1 MFKRG
6 KIWQKLMNYCRYLKL
21 GEPVVKA
28 PPSFVFLL
36 GRPGSGKSAIYR
48 MLGQKLREEGLAS
61 DITRIDDFPVLKE
74 LLDRDTEFKRHY
86 RKEGGFVV
94 TDFTILDDVL
104 EEINRK
110 LKELEQSGRVT
121 FVEFARARYANAL
134 KNFDREVLD
143 HSLILYIYCPFDVCV
158 ERNVRRF
165 REARGKDIDEHIAPT
180 DIMERYYKYDDYEEL
195 YLKSE
200 AELKRQAPAPL
211 VVVRNDAEGLE
222 RLKRELKK
230 VTEALKI

>member
-1 MFKRG
+1 MKT
-6 KIWQKLMNYCRYLKL
+6 
-21 GEPVVKA
+21 

-36 GRPGSGKSAIYR
+36 GRPGSGKSAVYR
-48 MLGQKLREEGLAS
+48 MLGQRLREEGLAS
-61 DITRIDDFPVLKE
+61 DITRIDDFPVLRE

-104 EEINRK
+104 EEINSK

-121 FVEFARARYANAL
+121 FVEFARARYVNAL

-165 REARGKDIDEHIAPT
+165 REARGKDIDEHIVPT
-180 DIMERYYKYDDYEEL
+180 DIMEHYYRYDDYEEL
-195 YLKSE
+195 CLKSE
-200 AELKRQAPAPL
+200 AELRRHAPVPL
-211 VVVRNDAEGLE
+211 VVVRNDVEGMGQLE
-222 RLKRELKK
+222 RELEKVMDFLKG
-230 VTEALKI
+230 

>member
-1 MFKRG
+1 MKT
-6 KIWQKLMNYCRYLKL
+6 
-21 GEPVVKA
+21 

-36 GRPGSGKSAIYR
+36 GRPGSGKSAVYR
-48 MLGQKLREEGLAS
+48 MLGQRLREEGLAS
-61 DITRIDDFPVLKE
+61 DITRIDDFPVLRE

-104 EEINRK
+104 EEINSK

-165 REARGKDIDEHIAPT
+165 REARGKDIDEHIVPT
-180 DIMERYYKYDDYEEL
+180 DIMEHYYRYDDYEEL
-195 YLKSE
+195 CLKSE
-200 AELKRQAPAPL
+200 AELKRHAPVPL
-211 VVVRNDAEGLE
+211 VVVRNDVEGMGQLE
-222 RLKRELKK
+222 RELEKVMDFLKG
-230 VTEALKI
+230 

>member
-1 MFKRG
+1 
-6 KIWQKLMNYCRYLKL
+6 LK
-21 GEPVVKA
+21 A
-28 PPSFVFLL
+28 SPSFVFLL

-48 MLGQKLREEGLAS
+48 MLRQRLLEEGLAS
-61 DITRIDDFPVLKE
+61 DVTRIDDFPVLRE

-104 EEINRK
+104 KEINRK
-110 LKELEQSGRVT
+110 LKGPEQPSRVT
-121 FVEFARARYANAL
+121 FVEFARARYADAL
-134 KNFDREVLD
+134 KNFDRKVLD
-143 HSLILYIYCPFDVCV
+143 RSLILYIYCPFDVCV

-165 REARGKDIDEHIAPT
+165 REARGEDIDEHIAPT

-200 AELKRQAPAPL
+200 AELKRRAPAPL
-211 VVVRNDAEGLE
+211 VVVRNDIEGLE

-230 VTEALKI
+230 VTEALKK

>member
-1 MFKRG
+1 MDGGNLAK
-6 KIWQKLMNYCRYLKL
+6 
-21 GEPVVKA
+21 
-28 PPSFVFLL
+28 PSFIFLL

-48 MLGQKLREEGLAS
+48 TLSERLRAEGLAEEVM
-61 DITRIDDFPVLKE
+61 RIDDFPVLQE

-104 EEINRK
+104 KEMNHK
-110 LKELEQSGRVT
+110 LHELERPARVI
-121 FVEFARARYANAL
+121 FVEFARDRYVKAL
-134 KNFDREVLD
+134 KNFDGEVLGR
-143 HSLILYIYCPFDVCV
+143 SLLLYIYCPYDVCV

-165 REARGKDIDEHIAPT
+165 REARGKSVDDHIAPT
-180 DIMERYYKYDDYEEL
+180 DIMEQYYKHDDYEKF

-211 VVVRNDAEGLE
+211 VVVRNDVEGLE
-222 RLKRELKK
+222 RLKQELEK
-230 VTEALKI
+230 VVKVFKI

>member
-1 MFKRG
+1 
-6 KIWQKLMNYCRYLKL
+6 
-21 GEPVVKA
+21 
-28 PPSFVFLL
+28 VFLL

-48 MLGQKLREEGLAS
+48 MLRQRLLEEGMAI
-61 DITRIDDFPVLKE
+61 DVTRIDDFPVLRE

-104 EEINRK
+104 KEINRK
-110 LKELEQSGRVT
+110 LKGLEQPGRVT
-121 FVEFARARYANAL
+121 FVEFARARYADAL
-134 KNFDREVLD
+134 KNFDRKVLD
-143 HSLILYIYCPFDVCV
+143 RSLILYIYCPFDVCI

-165 REARGKDIDEHIAPT
+165 REARGEDIDEHIAPT

-200 AELKRQAPAPL
+200 AELKRRAPAPL
-211 VVVRNDAEGLE
+211 VVVRNDIEGLE

-230 VTEALKI
+230 VTEALKK

>member
-1 MFKRG
+1 MKTR
-6 KIWQKLMNYCRYLKL
+6 
-21 GEPVVKA
+21 
-28 PPSFVFLL
+28 PSFVFLL
-36 GRPGSGKSAIYR
+36 GRPGSGKSAVYR
-48 MLGQKLREEGLAS
+48 MLGQRLREEGLAS
-61 DITRIDDFPVLKE
+61 DITRIDDFPVLRE
-74 LLDRDTEFKRHY
+74 LLDRDTKFKRHY

-104 EEINRK
+104 EEINSK

-165 REARGKDIDEHIAPT
+165 REARGKDIDEHIVPT
-180 DIMERYYKYDDYEEL
+180 DIMEHYYRYDDYEEL
-195 YLKSE
+195 CLKSE
-200 AELKRQAPAPL
+200 AELRRHAPVPL
-211 VVVRNDAEGLE
+211 VVVKNNVEGLDH
-222 RLKRELKK
+222 LKLEIEK
-230 VTEALKI
+230 VVTALKI

>member
-1 MFKRG
+1 MKT
-6 KIWQKLMNYCRYLKL
+6 
-21 GEPVVKA
+21 

-36 GRPGSGKSAIYR
+36 GRPGSGKSAVYR
-48 MLGQKLREEGLAS
+48 MLGQRLREEGLAS
-61 DITRIDDFPVLKE
+61 DITRIDDFPVLRE

-104 EEINRK
+104 EEINSK

-165 REARGKDIDEHIAPT
+165 RENRGKDIDEHIVPT
-180 DIMERYYKYDDYEEL
+180 DIMEHYYRYDDYEEL
-195 YLKSE
+195 CLKSE
-200 AELKRQAPAPL
+200 AELKRHAPVPL
-211 VVVRNDAEGLE
+211 VVVRNDVEGMGQLE
-222 RLKRELKK
+222 RELEKVMDFLKG
-230 VTEALKI
+230 

>member
-1 MFKRG
+1 
-6 KIWQKLMNYCRYLKL
+6 MNHCRYLKL
-21 GEPVVKA
+21 GEPVVNS
-28 PPSFVFLL
+28 PPSFVFMF
-36 GRPGSGKSAIYR
+36 GRPGSGKSAVYR
-48 MLGQKLREEGLAS
+48 MLRQRLREEGLAS

-74 LLDRDTEFKRHY
+74 LLDRDVGFKRHY

-110 LKELEQSGRVT
+110 LKELEQPGRMT
-121 FVEFARARYANAL
+121 FIEFARARYANAL

-143 HSLILYIYCPFDVCV
+143 HSLILYIYCPFDICA

-180 DIMERYYKYDDYEEL
+180 DIMEHYYKNDDYEEL
-195 YLKSE
+195 CLKSE

-211 VVVRNDAEGLE
+211 VVVRNDVDGMGQLE
-222 RLKRELKK
+222 RELEKVVDFLKG
-230 VTEALKI
+230 

>member
-1 MFKRG
+1 MKT
-6 KIWQKLMNYCRYLKL
+6 
-21 GEPVVKA
+21 

-36 GRPGSGKSAIYR
+36 GRPGSGKSAVYR
-48 MLGQKLREEGLAS
+48 MLGQRLREEGLAS
-61 DITRIDDFPVLKE
+61 DITRIDDFPVLRE

-104 EEINRK
+104 EEINSK

-121 FVEFARARYANAL
+121 FVEFARARYVNAL

-165 REARGKDIDEHIAPT
+165 RENRGKDIDEHIVPT
-180 DIMERYYKYDDYEEL
+180 DIMEHYYRYDDYEEL
-195 YLKSE
+195 CLKSE
-200 AELKRQAPAPL
+200 AELRRHAPVPL
-211 VVVRNDAEGLE
+211 VVVRNDVEGMGQLE
-222 RLKRELKK
+222 RELEKVMDSLKG
-230 VTEALKI
+230 

>member
-1 MFKRG
+1 MKT
-6 KIWQKLMNYCRYLKL
+6 
-21 GEPVVKA
+21 

-36 GRPGSGKSAIYR
+36 GRPGSGKSAVYR
-48 MLGQKLREEGLAS
+48 MLGQRLREEGLAS
-61 DITRIDDFPVLKE
+61 DITRIDDFPVLRE

-104 EEINRK
+104 EEINSK

-143 HSLILYIYCPFDVCV
+143 HSLIIYIYCPFDVCV

-165 REARGKDIDEHIAPT
+165 REARGKDIDEHIVPT
-180 DIMERYYKYDDYEEL
+180 DIMEHYYRYDDYEEL
-195 YLKSE
+195 CLKSE
-200 AELKRQAPAPL
+200 AELRRHAPVPL
-211 VVVRNDAEGLE
+211 VVVRNDVEGMGQLE
-222 RLKRELKK
+222 RELEKVMDFLKG
-230 VTEALKI
+230 

>member
-1 MFKRG
+1 MKT
-6 KIWQKLMNYCRYLKL
+6 
-21 GEPVVKA
+21 

-36 GRPGSGKSAIYR
+36 GRPGSGKSAVYR
-48 MLGQKLREEGLAS
+48 MLGQRLREEGLAS
-61 DITRIDDFPVLKE
+61 DITRIDDFPVLRE

-104 EEINRK
+104 EEINSK

-121 FVEFARARYANAL
+121 FVEFARARYVNAL

-165 REARGKDIDEHIAPT
+165 RENRGKDIDEHIVPT
-180 DIMERYYKYDDYEEL
+180 DIMEHYYRYDDYEEL
-195 YLKSE
+195 CLKSE
-200 AELKRQAPAPL
+200 AELKRHAPVPL
-211 VVVRNDAEGLE
+211 VVVRNDVEGMGQLE
-222 RLKRELKK
+222 RELEKVMDSLKG
-230 VTEALKI
+230 

>member
-1 MFKRG
+1 
-6 KIWQKLMNYCRYLKL
+6 
-21 GEPVVKA
+21 
-28 PPSFVFLL
+28 
-36 GRPGSGKSAIYR
+36 
-48 MLGQKLREEGLAS
+48 MLGQRLREEGLAS
-61 DITRIDDFPVLKE
+61 DITRIDDFPVLRE

-104 EEINRK
+104 EEINSK

-165 REARGKDIDEHIAPT
+165 RENRGKDIDEHIVPT
-180 DIMERYYKYDDYEEL
+180 DIMEHYYRYDDYEEL
-195 YLKSE
+195 CLKSE
-200 AELKRQAPAPL
+200 AELRRHAPVPL
-211 VVVRNDAEGLE
+211 VVVRNDVEGMGQLE
-222 RLKRELKK
+222 RELEKVMDSLKG
-230 VTEALKI
+230 